1 MCTER
6 PAALL
11 LQIVRFAT
19 EGKHRDSNDKE
30 NFNSQSL
37 VDLPLQRVSATASE
51 YASVTLQ
58 LIDESA

>member
-1 MCTER
+1 
-6 PAALL
+6 LL

-19 EGKHRDSNDKE
+19 EGKHGDLKAKE
-30 NFNSQSL
+30 NFNSQSR

-58 LIDESA
+58 LIDASA